1 MLQVQ
6 ENISIT
12 KAINQLHNYNI
23 TKLEL
28 GFINLIVERSL
39 TICLLEKRYKNL
51 KANQIQTSKTSKFT
65 LLSYMLPILRLI
77 SKACTI
83 KYYRYGLL
91 SKLVCLFKQ
100 VYNRCVCPLKLT
112 GNRKD
117 TCKLQ
122 SLSIFCKL

>member
-39 TICLLEKRYKNL
+39 TICLMEKRYKNL
-51 KANQIQTSKTSKFT
+51 GASQIQTSNTSKFT
-65 LLSYMLPILRLI
+65 LLSNALPTFRHI
-77 SKACTI
+77 S
-83 KYYRYGLL
+83 
-91 SKLVCLFKQ
+91 
-100 VYNRCVCPLKLT
+100 
-112 GNRKD
+112 
-117 TCKLQ
+117 
-122 SLSIFCKL
+122 